1 MNAQTKT
8 TTTVEQA
15 TKALDIARKT
25 YARFG
30 YSDQVEQRLIHL
42 LVTPE
47 ETLRETGEL
56 RSYDSAAERFRM
68 ILWDNFTGGGVS
80 ASITQE
86 IFTSLG
92 RGDEPDPRWS

>member
-1 MNAQTKT
+1 MNAQTQT
-8 TTTVEQA
+8 AITVEQA
-15 TKALDIARKT
+15 TQALEPARQT

-30 YSDQVEQRLIHL
+30 YNDQTEQRLIHL

-80 ASITQE
+80 ASITQQV
-86 IFTSLG
+86 FTALG